1 MDTKTIIKII
11 CVVLTAIATALAA
24 AFGLSSCSA
33 TRTVTTQSS
42 YVQRGDTTV
51 TIQTK
56 TIENYNA
63 TKQK

>member
-11 CVVLTAIATALAA
+11 CAVLTAIATALAA
-24 AFGLSSCSA
+24 SFGLSSCSV
-33 TRTVTTQSS
+33 TRMITTQSS